1 MGLPESCRGSWGFLR
16 FSKTS
21 GGSWGFLG
29 IPKGQISYKLV
40 QLFRKKFIIFVD
52 KMFTTFPW
60 KWLKSHHLL
69 NLIHNFPS
77 LPLPC
82 YAQLYFKV
90 CIGLKLN
97 KGSATNGDV
106 ELPTDIRE
114 ATALQL
120 WIQGATR
127 PKNFK
132 TLSLKAKNSQCVYFK

>member
-1 MGLPESCRGSWGFLR
+1 MGLPECCRGSWGFLR

-40 QLFRKKFIIFVD
+40 QLFRKKFIIFID
-52 KMFTTFPW
+52 KMYT
-60 KWLKSHHLL
+60 LL
-69 NLIHNFPS
+69 NLIHNFLS

-90 CIGLKLN
+90 YVGLKVN

-106 ELPTDIRE
+106 ELPTGISE

-120 WIQGATR
+120 
-127 PKNFK
+127 
-132 TLSLKAKNSQCVYFK
+132 